1 MFTLLSAQNKQIW
14 KIWHILAWKFKAS
27 NETFFDI
34 FNYCESCLSSKTIF
48 RLLLGLTPSFHL
60 HWNVPSFLAKFLC
73 LPNQPIR
80 QIFEE
85 DGIDLLR
92 RFSVKWSRFVYLFHS
107 FPIRLLH
114 SVLKKHPK
122 VSSFFNIASESSN
135 YTLNFRAKNQHEI
148 TNLKNLDKSLDYY
161 ETFWG
166 SFSNTVSIVISR
178 ILKRRRFFTVL
189 LKILQVCREARSHWG
204 KTYFFVH

>member
-14 KIWHILAWKFKAS
+14 KKLAHFGMKIQSCKW
-27 NETFFDI
+27 DI
-34 FNYCESCLSSKTIF
+34 FRHFNYCESCLSYIF

-60 HWNVPSFLAKFLC
+60 HWNVLSFLAKFLC

-114 SVLKKHPK
+114 SVLKNHPK
-122 VSSFFNIASESSN
+122 VSSSFFNIASESSS
-135 YTLNFRAKNQHEI
+135 YTLNFRAKMN
-148 TNLKNLDKSLDYY
+148 TKSQ
-161 ETFWG
+161 
-166 SFSNTVSIVISR
+166 I
-178 ILKRRRFFTVL
+178 
-189 LKILQVCREARSHWG
+189 
-204 KTYFFVH
+204 